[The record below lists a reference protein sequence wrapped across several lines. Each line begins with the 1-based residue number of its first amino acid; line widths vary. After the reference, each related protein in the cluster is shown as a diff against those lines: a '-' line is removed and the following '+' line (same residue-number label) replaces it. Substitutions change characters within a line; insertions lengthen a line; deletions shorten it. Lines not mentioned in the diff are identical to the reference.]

1 MKDIFKRFGRGFLF
15 ILVLPFWVV
24 VFVLFLIYAIFSFL
38 YTLIST
44 IPLFFKGESVLGP
57 SELDVAASTKIAKQ
71 KELESLPDSG
81 PFIQPAPSQPTIIV
95 NVQTP
100 PVIPPPIDPNN
111 FIEQD
116 GVIYR
121 RLTKEE
127 IQQIT
132 QKNSE
137 DE

>member
-1 MKDIFKRFGRGFLF
+1 MKDLFKRFGRGFLF

-24 VFVLFLIYAIFSFL
+24 VFVLFTIYAVFSFL

-57 SELDVAASTKIAKQ
+57 SELDIAASTKLAKQ
-71 KELESLPDSG
+71 KELDSLPDSS
-81 PFIQPAPSQPTIIV
+81 PFIQPVPTQPTIVV

-100 PVIPPPIDPNN
+100 PVVAPRTDPSNL
-111 FIEQD
+111 IEQN

-121 RLTKEE
+121 RLTSEE
-127 IQQIT
+127 IQEIAM
-132 QKNSE
+132 KKGE

>member
-1 MKDIFKRFGRGFLF
+1 MIGIFKTLGRGFIF
-15 ILVLPFWVV
+15 ILILPFWIV

-44 IPLFFKGESVLGP
+44 IPLFFRGESVLAP
-57 SELDVAASTKIAKQ
+57 SELDIAASTKLAKQ

-81 PFIQPAPSQPTIIV
+81 PFVQPVAQQPTIIV

-100 PVIPPPIDPNN
+100 PPLQTKPDVTDL
-111 FIEQD
+111 IEQD
-116 GVIYR
+116 GAVYR

-127 IQQIT
+127 IQTIAM
-132 QKNSE
+132 KKSE